1 MTTRKTLAT
10 IRSGASKIRS
20 EMELVYTGDVDQEAV
35 LARLMAAGYAE
46 KAAKVTYKWHYE
58 NTSAVDG
65 SLLAAPTF
73 ETGTREKKPAT
84 ADAPVEA
91 KEEET
96 PADANQILA
105 DLSAELES
113 LGEVGDVAADEA
125 VAAVVDEDHRVGA

>member
-20 EMELVYTGDVDQEAV
+20 EMELVYTGDVNQEAV

-46 KAAKVTYKWHYE
+46 RDAKVTYRWHYE

-73 ETGTREKKPAT
+73 EVATRSRKPAT
-84 ADAPVEA
+84 AEAPVEA
-91 KEEET
+91 KVEET
-96 PADANQILA
+96 PADAQQILA
-105 DLSAELES
+105 DLSAEIQN
-113 LGEVGDVAADEA
+113 LGEVGDAEA
-125 VAAVVDEDHRVGA
+125 VVAKIDEDLRVGA